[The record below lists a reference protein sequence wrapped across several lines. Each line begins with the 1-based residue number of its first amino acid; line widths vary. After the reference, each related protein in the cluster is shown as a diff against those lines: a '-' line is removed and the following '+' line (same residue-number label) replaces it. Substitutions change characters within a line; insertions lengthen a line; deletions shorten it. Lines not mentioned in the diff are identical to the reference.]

1 MNKHIQKYARWALHC
16 ILCLVPVALI
26 GFGIVYWYLQR
37 DPHALASSYLADI
50 SQKTGLEFSFNT
62 VEVTLLPLPAIS
74 VIGLKVKG
82 SGVDFS
88 SAVLAVRPSFTDILH
103 GDIMPGIIKLYRPRL
118 YLTTKTHFADFSL
131 LGEEIQKALSGIA
144 SAGDDK
150 KILPRSCEF
159 DIIQGQAI
167 ISGLDNSKIQLG
179 NLETELDISDGK
191 MLDGSAGFSYL
202 RLFANDKQVV
212 SLENTSFSGEVNLHS
227 ALNDAQNVKLNGKLA
242 IGEWLRAANFNI
254 DFDGSSSGWSSFA
267 SVDASL
273 NLDGETVPASF
284 SGRFISLA
292 NSIDIVIRSLQWS
305 LDMDSGRVDASFR
318 MPQQKIG
325 WQLGGTLMAH
335 RLSLT
340 QWFGFAR
347 NLPPG
352 LQMALDNIY
361 SARLE
366 FVLDAKGLQIPNIVA
381 TSTGAKFTGSGSV
394 ASFAKPVV
402 FLDMKS
408 EQANLGLA
416 IPESLVKSPLPV
428 SFPYGPLTPMPG
440 TPLKPGETGIGY
452 DIRLA
457 AKKLIYG
464 PLLINNASLRIY
476 PGKMDK
482 NGLEDVLLD
491 GKGNFYGGTVNAR
504 CILGA
509 DPSMPININ
518 GTAKNV
524 DGGAVSAHLR
534 VLPFKKGKFTASANV
549 FSKGK
554 KLNVF
559 MANLSGPIKVDG
571 ENVVLAAKGVP
582 LFTRLDAQA
591 NLRGASEDNSG
602 ASFTGSWKT
611 DASASDFSVNAS
623 LEGKLHFG
631 KAGMT
636 LHSNPA
642 KFTTTVKKD
651 MGPLPKNSKISGDC
665 HLSGNSD
672 TGKYTLS
679 RLSAHLP
686 GFRLGGEVTVDSGHS
701 TFHGNIKAETDNL
714 SKTARAYGATASIPS
729 SLQKLKVDAAVKGG
743 ESEVRL
749 EKMRGSIGASA
760 FTGRLAFLKKSK
772 PTFDFDLTVDGFDW
786 EKQIGKESL
795 SAATKNWDF
804 KFLASFNAKGHLKI
818 KNFQGWGTKF
828 SAFSSPLNL
837 ENGRLSAGP
846 ASAVFCGATIQ
857 SRAHVDFN
865 KGIVFNAVL
874 AAHGFNLEEAAKQ
887 RKIQSVLTGK
897 ASMDAK
903 INADLT
909 GPGQIPG
916 RLNGDWNFNVLSGSF
931 QSRNNKGKL
940 TGSPTKFSKLSASG
954 KISNGIVES
963 KNFSMQSTGL
973 QVNGGGEVNLVSKKI
988 DCNFNVNMKNLP
1000 DFPLY
1005 VYGPMDN
1012 PKTSIGAGKM
1022 VINAIGGITTGI
1034 ANVFGGLVQ
1043 GTLNIFR

>member
-1 MNKHIQKYARWALHC
+1 ML
-16 ILCLVPVALI
+16 

-37 DPHALASSYLADI
+37 DPQALASRYLADI
-50 SQKTGLEFSFNT
+50 SRQTGLEFSFNT

-74 VIGLKVKG
+74 VIDLSVKG
-82 SGVDFS
+82 SGLDFS
-88 SAVLAVRPSFTDILH
+88 TAILSARPSFLDMLH
-103 GDIMPGIIKLYRPRL
+103 GDIMPGLIKLYRPKL
-118 YLTTKTHFADFSL
+118 YLSTKTHFANFFL
-131 LGEEIQKALSGIA
+131 LEKELQKILSGLA
-144 SAGDDK
+144 NAENNK
-150 KILPRSCEF
+150 NILPRSCEF
-159 DIIQGQAI
+159 DISQGQAI
-167 ISGLDNSKIQLG
+167 ISGLDKSKIQLG
-179 NLETELDISDGK
+179 NLETELDISDAK
-191 MLDGSAGFSYL
+191 MLEGSAGFSYL
-202 RLFANDKQVV
+202 RLFANDRQLI
-212 SLENTSFSGEVNLHS
+212 SLENMSFSGEVNLHE
-227 ALNDAQNVKLNGKLA
+227 ALSDAQNVRLSGKLA
-242 IGEWLRAANFNI
+242 LGKWLKDANFSI
-254 DFDGSSSGWSSFA
+254 DFDGSTSGWSSFA
-267 SVDASL
+267 NVEASL
-273 NLDGETVPASF
+273 NLDGEIVPAAF

-292 NSIDIVIRSLQWS
+292 DSTVIAIRGLHWS
-305 LDMDSGRVDASFR
+305 LDMDSGRLDASFR
-318 MPQQKIG
+318 LPQKKIG

-340 QWFGFAR
+340 QWLGFAR

-352 LQMALDNIY
+352 LQMALDNIFN
-361 SARLE
+361 ARLE
-366 FVLDAKGLQIPNIVA
+366 FVLDAKGLQVPNIVA

-464 PLLINNASLRIY
+464 SLLINNASLRIY

-509 DPSMPININ
+509 DPSMPVNIN
-518 GTAKNV
+518 GSAKNV
-524 DGGAVSAHLR
+524 NGGAVAAHLR
-534 VLPFKKGKFTASANV
+534 VLPFKKGKFNASANV

-554 KLNVF
+554 KLDVF
-559 MANLSGPIKVDG
+559 MANLSGPVKVDG
-571 ENVVLAAKGVP
+571 VNVVLAAKGAP
-582 LFTRLDAQA
+582 LFTKLDAQT
-591 NLRGASEDNSG
+591 NLRGASEEKSG
-602 ASFTGSWKT
+602 ASFTGSWKA
-611 DASASDFSVNAS
+611 DADTADFSVETS
-623 LEGKLHFG
+623 LDGKLHFG

-642 KFTTTVKKD
+642 KFATTLKKE
-651 MGPLPKNSKISGDC
+651 MGPLAKNSIISGEC

-672 TGKYTLS
+672 DGKYILS
-679 RLSAHLP
+679 RLSARLP
-686 GFRLGGEVTVDSGHS
+686 GFSLAGEVTVDPGRSA
-701 TFHGNIKAETDNL
+701 FQGNIRTETTNL
-714 SKTARAYGATASIPS
+714 SNTIQAYGISASIPPA
-729 SLQKLKVDAAVKGG
+729 LQKFKIESAVRGS
-743 ESEVRL
+743 ETEVRL

-760 FTGRLAFLKKSK
+760 FSGKLAFLKKSK
-772 PTFDFDLTVDGFDW
+772 PTFDFDLTVDRFDW

-795 SAATKNWDF
+795 SASTKKWDF
-804 KFLASFNAKGHLKI
+804 KFLTSFNAKGHLRI
-818 KNFQGWGTKF
+818 KNFQGWGARF
-828 SAFSSPLNL
+828 SDFSSPLNL
-837 ENGRLSAGP
+837 ENGKLSAGP
-846 ASAVFCGATIQ
+846 ASAHFCGTTIQ
-857 SRAHVDFN
+857 SRAHVNFN
-865 KGIVFNAVL
+865 KGIIFNAVL

-887 RKIQSVLTGK
+887 RKIQSMLTGK
-897 ASMDAK
+897 ASLDAK

-916 RLNGDWNFNVLSGSF
+916 HLNGDWSFNVLSGSF
-931 QSRNNKGKL
+931 QSRNSKGKL
-940 TGSPTKFSKLSASG
+940 TGSPTKFNKVAASG
-954 KISNGIVES
+954 KISKGLVES
-963 KNFSMQSTGL
+963 NNFSMQSPGM
-973 QVNGGGEVNLVSKKI
+973 QVNGGGEINLVSQKI

-1022 VINAIGGITTGI
+1022 VINAIGGIPTGI
-1034 ANVFGGLVQ
+1034 ARVFGGLVQ
-1043 GTLNIFR
+1043 GTLDIFR